1 MCVSRAH
8 INRTHKILSINF
20 YFFGLGRKK
29 DDRSCQLNKFG
40 KKMRKL
46 DKRYR
51 FDMGPINHK
60 RTAKISLWMGALS
73 SSSRFLSPLLCYDYE
88 WIRGESKLPQTSLP
102 MILPS
107 TCKKH
112 VHRRKQQRVEHT
124 NKLKTGV

>member
-1 MCVSRAH
+1 MSQEHTLIGPIKYYQLIFIFLVWEERKMIDLVNL
-8 INRTHKILSINF
+8 INLEKN
-20 YFFGLGRKK
+20 
-29 DDRSCQLNKFG
+29 
-40 KKMRKL
+40 MRKL

-124 NKLKTGV
+124 NELKTGV